1 MKKLIYFL
9 IVINV
14 FIFTACQNDPIEKLS
29 LKETFESLPIPK
41 SISSSSGMNTRTSLE
56 GGGYSVT
63 SLYYKDSLLGAS
75 IYYPFQIL
83 NSDCATNEC
92 RYGILIIYNKEKSF
106 IFDSEH
112 LLGKSFFETGL
123 GSYEFRQSNGSIY
136 IKGYIQSSDKTGFTD
151 IYFKYS
157 IKNNEMTNE
166 LGQKL

>member
-1 MKKLIYFL
+1 M
-9 IVINV
+9 
-14 FIFTACQNDPIEKLS
+14 
-29 LKETFESLPIPK
+29 
-41 SISSSSGMNTRTSLE
+41 
-56 GGGYSVT
+56 

-75 IYYPFQIL
+75 IYYPFRIL
-83 NSDCATNEC
+83 NSDYATNEC
-92 RYGILIIYNKEKSF
+92 RYGILIIYSKEKKF